1 MADDRIITLRFKTG
15 NALDTELYRK
25 LETEKRELGLSMP
38 VYVKEILRRHFESGE
53 RNADGGADIVV
64 GRVQK
69 VIRKEMAS
77 LGAVLAGTLVRM
89 AGNSLE
95 NTGKSDLPLREPDE
109 AENRLPGYSDEFPEG
124 LNGVLDQFK

>member
-15 NALDTELYRK
+15 NALDTGLYRK

-53 RNADGGADIVV
+53 GNANGGADIIV
-64 GRVQK
+64 GQVQK
-69 VIRKEMAS
+69 VIREEMAS
-77 LGAVLAGTLVRM
+77 LGAVLAGTLIRM
-89 AGNSLE
+89 AGNPLE
-95 NTGKSDLPLREPDE
+95 STGKNDLPVREPDE

>member
-15 NALDTELYRK
+15 NAPDTELYRK

-53 RNADGGADIVV
+53 GNADSVADIVV

-69 VIRKEMAS
+69 VIREEMVS
-77 LGAVLAGTLVRM
+77 LGAVLVGTLVKM
-89 AGNSLE
+89 AGNPLE
-95 NTGKSDLPLREPDE
+95 NVGKSGFPVREPDE

-124 LNGVLDQFK
+124 LNSVLDQFK